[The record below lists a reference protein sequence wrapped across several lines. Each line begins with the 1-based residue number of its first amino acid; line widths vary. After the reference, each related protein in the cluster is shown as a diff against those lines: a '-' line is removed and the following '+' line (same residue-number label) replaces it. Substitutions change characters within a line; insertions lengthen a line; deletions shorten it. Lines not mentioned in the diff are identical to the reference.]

1 MEHLLKRYPFRPV
14 ALVESEKTSV
24 ICSAFWPEYI
34 WLATGGKSQLNDRLQ
49 VLRGRKVVAFPDVD
63 GYLEWKEKLSRVR
76 GRDIVVSDVL
86 EKEATFEDRAN
97 HVDIADLL
105 IRQQRE
111 ERVEVEVA
119 GEFGVVGGFGEPGGF
134 EGCGKPG
141 CFEESVDPLLHPT
154 FLKLKKLV
162 GAGNM
167 EEVALLVAGLDLEVV
182 GWWGCC

>member
-1 MEHLLKRYPFRPV
+1 
-14 ALVESEKTSV
+14 V

-76 GRDIVVSDVL
+76 GLDIVVSDVL

-111 ERVEVEVA
+111 ERVDVVVA
-119 GEFGVVGGFGEPGGF
+119 GGRGGFEGFGEPGKF
-134 EGCGKPG
+134 GKFGEPG
-141 CFEESVDPLLHPT
+141 DAMSHPT
-154 FLKLKKLV
+154 FLKLKKLL
-162 GAGNM
+162 GASNM

-182 GWWGCC
+182 GCDEF